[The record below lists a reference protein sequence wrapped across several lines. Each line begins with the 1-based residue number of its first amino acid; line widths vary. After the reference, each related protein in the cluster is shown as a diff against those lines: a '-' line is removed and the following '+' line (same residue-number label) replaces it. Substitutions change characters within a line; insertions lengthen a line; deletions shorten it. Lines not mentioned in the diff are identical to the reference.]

1 MNFAICAACEFMTG
15 PCTLGNGNAC
25 VMAPYFP
32 STEPEKFDRVNKVFG
47 VVNVYKI
54 LSRLEEPWQHQY
66 AANAL
71 CYEAEARIHDPIHG
85 YLGPQM
91 VYNNILNNLKREI
104 DSAKNELSI
113 TMTKKNQLM
122 GLPDVDARR
131 NVDEIVG
138 MRENDQGDVHRANGL
153 KKLNE
158 RFQFENNTDLWG
170 LDFPSLRACS
180 AFDDMN
186 IELKQPRGETDTD
199 KSTLLDISNSIAAKW
214 L

>member
-1 MNFAICAACEFMTG
+1 MDLPNCAACNFTDNG

-32 STEPEKFDRVNKVFG
+32 STEPDKFDRVHIVFG
-47 VVNVYKI
+47 VENVYKI
-54 LSRLEEPWQHQY
+54 LSRLEEPWQREY

-85 YLGPQM
+85 YLVPQM

-104 DSAKNELSI
+104 DSAINELSI
-113 TMTKKNQLM
+113 TMAKVPQYSNLPIPSDFTKPSLFALINEMLELNEDQKNQLR

-138 MRENDQGDVHRANGL
+138 MRENDQGDVHGADGAS
-153 KKLNE
+153 
-158 RFQFENNTDLWG
+158 TSSG
-170 LDFPSLRACS
+170 PSS
-180 AFDDMN
+180 GPPN
-186 IELKQPRGETDTD
+186 QNQP
-199 KSTLLDISNSIAAKW
+199 
-214 L
+214 

>member
-54 LSRLEEPWQHQY
+54 LSRLEEPWQRQY
-66 AANAL
+66 AVNAL

-113 TMTKKNQLM
+113 TMAKKNQLM

-138 MRENDQGDVHRANGL
+138 MRENDQGDVHRADGAS
-153 KKLNE
+153 
-158 RFQFENNTDLWG
+158 TSSG
-170 LDFPSLRACS
+170 PSS
-180 AFDDMN
+180 GPPN
-186 IELKQPRGETDTD
+186 QNQP
-199 KSTLLDISNSIAAKW
+199 
-214 L
+214 

>member
-1 MNFAICAACEFMTG
+1 MRIHDR

-54 LSRLEEPWQHQY
+54 LSRLEEPWQRQY

-85 YLGPQM
+85 YLEPTLFALINEM
-91 VYNNILNNLKREI
+91 LELNE
-104 DSAKNELSI
+104 DQ
-113 TMTKKNQLM
+113 KNQLM

-138 MRENDQGDVHRANGL
+138 MRENDQGDVHRANGASTS
-153 KKLNE
+153 
-158 RFQFENNTDLWG
+158 FG
-170 LDFPSLRACS
+170 PSS
-180 AFDDMN
+180 GPPN
-186 IELKQPRGETDTD
+186 QNQP
-199 KSTLLDISNSIAAKW
+199 
-214 L
+214 